1 MSEIEEEEN
10 NNSKS
15 IGPGDIL
22 SFGSINLLLTLN
34 LEKDDLFKYQIKW
47 NEIKSLENIQFIAR
61 HKHFWKRIELSSL
74 NDTINILLQINKLS
88 KKLIKIAYCGYKKM
102 TYKDEQ
108 VEFTKLIESV
118 TNQNGLFITSCDV
131 CKCITSIQLLLKYK
145 NDQKLFVLSG
155 KSTPITKNEKKENY
169 NNNNNDKINKNDNN
183 DNNDNNTNNEDNKD
197 NNDKINNDDIKK
209 EKENKSEEEDQ
220 ENPLVNITDDV
231 INPDEFNYIYFNFS
245 DYTSGEFNGK
255 IKIEHLY
262 EYFQTLKYT
271 TKSKIILNLNEE
283 KINNNDEVLKDL
295 LSITDIFIFY
305 NKNKL
310 YDILKNIKEQEDQAE
325 LKKIYQHHI
334 NEAKRKMEEREE
346 DKEKEKEFIENY
358 KNFLEKNKIQKE
370 KRINNTIKKDKINA
384 RPNIYIT
391 QNDSKTDRINQLI
404 NVSENNLEKKV
415 HLTKLKLKNELSK
428 EEIKDKNIPKNNKA
442 NSLNNKNVKIR
453 LLPIKPT
460 QTKPL
465 NKNEMFNYF
474 KYGICDKDPLKKS
487 HEKIALV
494 LDEFKKIFF
503 IKFNKKD
510 EKPSVLDFDLN
521 LHPKINIRNMNEI
534 LESRKFIQS
543 HFDNYSKTFFGSLLS
558 TIVSKGQEGCEE
570 KSLFLA
576 YLVAMNTIK
585 KMVEIQKYDL
595 PMPKNKDFFSPS
607 IKKGEI
613 KRILTEANQR
623 KKEQLFV
630 LDGNTKNN
638 IGIKPY
644 NPLLDKNLA
653 SFFSTKNNQ
662 LFLRINGF
670 IGKHGEIMYDPLYRD
685 TLQNMNTNTNPN
697 SIYKNRNNIFET
709 RINSNSLQKKK
720 YKSSN
725 KTNNN
730 HKTIKYKSMTT
741 NKFMLGFRKKSP
753 AYSIYNEA
761 RKNTLFLPY
770 ILNDKRKRKNV
781 VSIKT
786 KNRRGMNE
794 NKNEDSRIKNKK
806 EEDKSLSGN
815 NSGNED

>member
-34 LEKDDLFKYQIKW
+34 LEKDDLFKYQVKW
-47 NEIKSLENIQFIAR
+47 NEIQSLGNIQFIAK

-88 KKLIKIAYCGYKKM
+88 KKLIKIAYCGYKKI

-118 TNQNGLFITSCDV
+118 TKQNGLFIISCDV

-145 NDQKLFVLSG
+145 NEQKLFVLSG
-155 KSTPITKNEKKENY
+155 KSTPITKDEKKEN
-169 NNNNNDKINKNDNN
+169 NNSNNNDKINKNDNN
-183 DNNDNNTNNEDNKD
+183 ENIDNYTNGEDNKD
-197 NNDKINNDDIKK
+197 NNDKITNDDIKK

-245 DYTSGEFNGK
+245 DYSSGEFNGR

-283 KINNNDEVLKDL
+283 KINNNDEVIKDL

-358 KNFLEKNKIQKE
+358 KNFLEKNKNQKE

-391 QNDSKTDRINQLI
+391 QNESKTDRINQFI
-404 NVSENNLEKKV
+404 NISENNLEKKV
-415 HLTKLKLKNELSK
+415 HITKLKLKNELSK
-428 EEIKDKNIPKNNKA
+428 EEIKDKSIPKSNKA
-442 NSLNNKNVKIR
+442 NSLNKNTKIR

-465 NKNEMFNYF
+465 TKNEMFNYF
-474 KYGICDKDPLKKS
+474 KYGICDKDPQKKS
-487 HEKIALV
+487 QEKIALV

-543 HFDNYSKTFFGSLLS
+543 HFDNYSKIFFGSLLS

-709 RINSNSLQKKK
+709 RMNSNSLQKKK
-720 YKSSN
+720 CKSNN
-725 KTNNN
+725 KNNN
-730 HKTIKYKSMTT
+730 HKTIKFKSMTT
-741 NKFMLGFRKKSP
+741 NKFVLGFRKKSP
-753 AYSIYNEA
+753 GYSIYNEA

-770 ILNDKRKRKNV
+770 ISAEKRKRKNV
-781 VSIKT
+781 VNMKN
-786 KNRRGMNE
+786 KNRRGINE

-806 EEDKSLSGN
+806 EEDKSHSGN
-815 NSGNED
+815 NSGSED

>member
-47 NEIKSLENIQFIAR
+47 KEIKSLENAKFIAK

-88 KKLIKIAYCGYKKM
+88 KKLIKIAYCGYKKI

-108 VEFTKLIESV
+108 VEFTNLIESV
-118 TNQNGLFITSCDV
+118 TKKNGLFLTSCDV
-131 CKCITSIQLLLKYK
+131 CKCIISIQLLLKYK
-145 NDQKLFVLSG
+145 NEEKLFVLSG
-155 KSTPITKNEKKENY
+155 KSSPIKKDEKKED
-169 NNNNNDKINKNDNN
+169 NDKINKINKNEKNVNN
-183 DNNDNNTNNEDNKD
+183 DNNDNNINDEENKD
-197 NNDKINNDDIKK
+197 NNDKNTNDDIKK

-245 DYTSGEFNGK
+245 DYSSGEFNGR

-271 TKSKIILNLNEE
+271 TKSKIILNLNDE
-283 KINNNDEVLKDL
+283 KINNKDEVIKDL

-358 KNFLEKNKIQKE
+358 KNFLEKNKNQKE

-391 QNDSKTDRINQLI
+391 QNESKTDRINQFI
-404 NVSENNLEKKV
+404 NISENNLEKKV
-415 HLTKLKLKNELSK
+415 HITKLKLKNELSK
-428 EEIKDKNIPKNNKA
+428 EEIKDKSIPKSNKA
-442 NSLNNKNVKIR
+442 NSLNKNTKIR

-465 NKNEMFNYF
+465 TKNEMFNYF
-474 KYGICDKDPLKKS
+474 KYGICDKDPQKKS
-487 HEKIALV
+487 QEKIALV

-543 HFDNYSKTFFGSLLS
+543 HFDNYSKIFFGSLLS

-709 RINSNSLQKKK
+709 RMNYNSLQNKKV
-720 YKSSN
+720 KSNIKN
-725 KTNNN
+725 KNNNHNN

-741 NKFMLGFRKKSP
+741 NKFVLGFRKKSP
-753 AYSIYNEA
+753 GYSIYNEA

-770 ILNDKRKRKNV
+770 ISSEKRKRKNV
-781 VSIKT
+781 INIKK
-786 KNRRGMNE
+786 KN
-794 NKNEDSRIKNKK
+794 K
-806 EEDKSLSGN
+806 EEDKSHSGN
-815 NSGNED
+815 NSGKED